1 VATLAD
7 PPLPPLEP
15 ADPST
20 RRPSTLASAA
30 FAYSTQV
37 AVAVLSLGNVLI
49 VARALGPTGRG
60 DVVFLITIA
69 ILSSQVASL
78 SVSEAIS
85 VHAGTSPE
93 RRPSLASNAAVLAA
107 VLGLATV
114 AALVLLVLGIP
125 GIGPHLSVSLWA
137 LALAA
142 IAPLILQ
149 EYLSRLAM
157 AEYRFPIANAAFLV
171 PAAVQVVVNGSLYAA
186 GELTVTRAMLAWV
199 CGQLLAL
206 ALLVVGVLRSGA
218 GFGRPDPAL
227 GRNMVGFG
235 LKAHGSRSLMW
246 GNYRL
251 DQWLVGAL
259 AGSRELGLYS
269 VAVAW
274 AEGLFLLPQAIAIIQ
289 RPDLVR
295 DDPATAGRRAAT
307 GVRMA
312 TVASVPLVLGLV
324 LAAPFLCE
332 KVFGAAF
339 AGSVDMLRL
348 LAVGGFG
355 IVAAKLLGS
364 ALIAQRRPLLETIAT
379 GGAFVV
385 TVVLDVVLIPGHGG
399 LGAAIASSTAYT
411 VGGML
416 VAVIASRTLRFS
428 LGDLVPSLSDVH
440 SARGMLAV
448 LRRRTA

>member
-1 VATLAD
+1 VATVAD
-7 PPLPPLEP
+7 PPLPPVGR
-15 ADPST
+15 ADDSS
-20 RRPSTLASAA
+20 RRPSTFSSVA

-69 ILSSQVASL
+69 ILSSQFASL

-85 VHAGTSPE
+85 VRAGTNPE
-93 RRPSLASNAAVLAA
+93 QRPSLASNAAVLAA

-137 LALAA
+137 MALAV

-157 AEYRFPIANAAFLV
+157 AEYRFSIANAAFLV
-171 PAAVQVVVNGSLYAA
+171 PAVFQVVVNGSLYSA
-186 GELTVTRAMLAWV
+186 GELTVARAMLAWV
-199 CGQLLAL
+199 GGQLLAL
-206 ALLVVGVLRSGA
+206 MLLVLGVVRSGA
-218 GFGRPDPAL
+218 GFGRPDPTL
-227 GRNMVGFG
+227 GRSMVGFG

-251 DQWLVGAL
+251 DMWLVGAL

-295 DDPATAGRRAAT
+295 DDAATAGRRAAT
-307 GVRMA
+307 GFRLA
-312 TVASVPLVLGLV
+312 TLASVPLVLGLV

-332 KVFGAAF
+332 MVFGADF
-339 AGSVDMLRL
+339 GGSAGMLRVL
-348 LAVGGFG
+348 SVGGFG

-364 ALIAQRRPLLETIAT
+364 ALIAQKRPLLETIAT
-379 GGAFVV
+379 AGAFVV

-399 LGAAIASSTAYT
+399 MGAAIASSTAYMI
-411 VGGML
+411 GGSL
-416 VAVIASRTLRFS
+416 VALIAARTLRFS
-428 LGDLVPSLSDVH
+428 LGDLVPTLSDVH
-440 SARGMLAV
+440 SARGMLGV